1 MSRVSA
7 QNSMHMTLARS
18 LTLIVVRTPVGPH
31 LYTVYPHGSTDKLPY
46 VTMGSGSLAAMSI
59 FEAEFKENMEEEE
72 AKALVAKA
80 IRSGIFNDLG
90 SGSNVD
96 LRVIRKD
103 GTVEFRNCETPNDVA
118 PLRAKVKQSGMY
130 SALCFVEMRAWRGEV

>member
-1 MSRVSA
+1 
-7 QNSMHMTLARS
+7 
-18 LTLIVVRTPVGPH
+18 
-31 LYTVYPHGSTDKLPY
+31 
-46 VTMGSGSLAAMSI
+46 MSI

-130 SALCFVEMRAWRGEV
+130 SALCFVELRASAGRGLTFVLLCRSKGFPHRYNESC